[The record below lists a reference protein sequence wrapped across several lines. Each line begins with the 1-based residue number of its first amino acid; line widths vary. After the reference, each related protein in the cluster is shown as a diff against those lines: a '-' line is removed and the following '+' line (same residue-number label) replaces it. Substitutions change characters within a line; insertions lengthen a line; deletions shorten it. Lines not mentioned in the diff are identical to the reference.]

1 MTHMGA
7 DDRFPPPGLTD
18 TDRARLALAA
28 LADGTAARIRRIHG
42 WTLADMA
49 RACNAPTWRLAAW
62 ESGADTPGPHAAV
75 KLWNVLVEACTRPP
89 AAP

>member
-1 MTHMGA
+1 MNPMGA

-28 LADGTAARIRRIHG
+28 LADGTAARIRTLSG

-49 RACNAPTWRLAAW
+49 RACNVPTWRLAAW
-62 ESGADTPGPHAAV
+62 EDGTATPGPRAAV
-75 KLWNVLVEACTRPP
+75 KLWTVLVEACTRPADTP
-89 AAP
+89 